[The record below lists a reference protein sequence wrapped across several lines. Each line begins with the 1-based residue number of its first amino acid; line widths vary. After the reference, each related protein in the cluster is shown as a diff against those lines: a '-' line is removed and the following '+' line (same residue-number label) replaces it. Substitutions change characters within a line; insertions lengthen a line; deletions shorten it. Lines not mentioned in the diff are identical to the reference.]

1 MGSQVVICMKQ
12 LNKIWWQNVNIQ
24 SKIFYGQFFNF
35 LRYFR
40 KEPIK
45 LSYPESKIMRVSKF
59 IYHLFL
65 TTFPGRFNSDTTRAH
80 RARACYWTFS
90 CHSESRKASKARED
104 KENKRQREKEIN
116 KKLYKEIE
124 WEERTQKIKRSTEI
138 SISIRTSW
146 TYLYVSANNRFLK
159 CTYSHLGLKGRKKV
173 MALPCSLV
181 FLL

>member
-80 RARACYWTFS
+80 RARACY
-90 CHSESRKASKARED
+90 
-104 KENKRQREKEIN
+104 
-116 KKLYKEIE
+116 
-124 WEERTQKIKRSTEI
+124 
-138 SISIRTSW
+138 
-146 TYLYVSANNRFLK
+146 
-159 CTYSHLGLKGRKKV
+159 
-173 MALPCSLV
+173 
-181 FLL
+181 